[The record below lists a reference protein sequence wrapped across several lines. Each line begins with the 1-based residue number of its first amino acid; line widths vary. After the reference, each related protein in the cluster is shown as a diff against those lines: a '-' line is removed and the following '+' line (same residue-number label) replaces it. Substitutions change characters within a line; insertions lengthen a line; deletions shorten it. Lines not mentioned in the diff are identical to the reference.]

1 MSFLDTLAQMMVILF
16 AIVCGYAANRMG
28 ILGGAT
34 DQKISKLLLTV
45 TVPAMILASVSTG
58 DTLPEASVVLGTLGA
73 GFWFYAVEFLFIL
86 TVPHLLGGTAG
97 QKGVW
102 RYTLAFPNVAFIGYP
117 VVLALYG
124 QQALFY
130 AVILCLPFNLLSFT
144 LGPLLLTGAGRFSPR
159 QLLSP
164 TVLASVLA
172 LALAL
177 ARVRLPA
184 LAGEMLA
191 FVGDVTVPL
200 SLLFVGSLLAGLSMG
215 RMLLSPRLWML
226 TAIRLLV
233 LPAAL
238 CCLLRALDFDP
249 LVLGVTVVQ
258 MAMPTAVTGS
268 LLSMEHGGDTECM
281 AQSTF
286 LTTLASIVTIPLAA
300 ALLL

>member
-28 ILGGAT
+28 ILGGTT
-34 DQKISKLLLTV
+34 DQKISRLLLTV

-58 DTLPEASVVLGTLGA
+58 DTLPDTGVVLGTLGA

-164 TVLASVLA
+164 RFWPRFWPWRWLWPGCGF
-172 LALAL
+172 
-177 ARVRLPA
+177 RRWQ
-184 LAGEMLA
+184 GRCW
-191 FVGDVTVPL
+191 PL
-200 SLLFVGSLLAGLSMG
+200 WET
-215 RMLLSPRLWML
+215 SPCRC
-226 TAIRLLV
+226 
-233 LPAAL
+233 L
-238 CCLLRALDFDP
+238 CCLWALCWRDCP
-249 LVLGVTVVQ
+249 W
-258 MAMPTAVTGS
+258 
-268 LLSMEHGGDTECM
+268 GGCC
-281 AQSTF
+281 SPPGCGC
-286 LTTLASIVTIPLAA
+286 SR
-300 ALLL
+300 